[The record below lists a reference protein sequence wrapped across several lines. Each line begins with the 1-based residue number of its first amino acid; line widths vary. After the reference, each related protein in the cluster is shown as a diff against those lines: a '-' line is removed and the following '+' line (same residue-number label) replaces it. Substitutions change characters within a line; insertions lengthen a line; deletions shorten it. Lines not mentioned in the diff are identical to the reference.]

1 MHVQQLF
8 VNDTAVVRRVRVRL
22 VGTMHAMRF
31 RFRLDDGGGD
41 DGRRR
46 RSSAAVARL
55 GSGGARGVGR
65 AERPRRGAAASR
77 RRRQRQLAAPL
88 GVVVVVVLN
97 RRRDARLAAGR
108 ITWPRTC
115 LLHVPRD
122 LLIIGGLRGVVDLR
136 PFDVVLVRAVLRL
149 GGGRLAGDS
158 PQDLSFDGRLGSVL
172 VVVVTVAV
180 GGGRARQQPLG
191 VAQRRRVRVGG
202 RRDAGAGGVEVRADD
217 AATATALTSSATH
230 VRVAQHAPQPLSYGH
245 TNMHTQ
251 HS

>member
-1 MHVQQLF
+1 
-8 VNDTAVVRRVRVRL
+8 
-22 VGTMHAMRF
+22 
-31 RFRLDDGGGD
+31 
-41 DGRRR
+41 
-46 RSSAAVARL
+46 
-55 GSGGARGVGR
+55 
-65 AERPRRGAAASR
+65 
-77 RRRQRQLAAPL
+77 
-88 GVVVVVVLN
+88 
-97 RRRDARLAAGR
+97 
-108 ITWPRTC
+108 
-115 LLHVPRD
+115 
-122 LLIIGGLRGVVDLR
+122 
-136 PFDVVLVRAVLRL
+136 
-149 GGGRLAGDS
+149 
-158 PQDLSFDGRLGSVL
+158 VL